1 VHFIAEKESLNTHFS
16 GYLHKKEK
24 KSWYAACIV
33 KTVQQIILMEMAMK
47 IIQDYIDSKQQEF
60 MNHPFFE
67 ILEQLNSLQ
76 ELSYF
81 VPELTFWAMTFQDIL
96 RINEERVND
105 PYLRK
110 VARHHRLEDA
120 GHEKWFLHDKK
131 YMEAVNIDPTN
142 DTNDVSW
149 LYSKET
155 QLTRDA
161 AYAILAEVY
170 KSNDEILNIVLLLTI
185 ESSGHVFFEKVSK
198 QVKQTGEDKNLK
210 YFSSS
215 HLEVEMAHALFEEEM
230 ERSLFA
236 RTVPIQT
243 RREALKMID
252 RCYDAF
258 NKMFDGL
265 IIACNRRL
273 ELAKQR
279 NHQDAAN
286 KEPVELISHKAV

>member
-1 VHFIAEKESLNTHFS
+1 
-16 GYLHKKEK
+16 
-24 KSWYAACIV
+24 
-33 KTVQQIILMEMAMK
+33 MK

-60 MNHPFFE
+60 MDHPFFAL
-67 ILEQLNSLQ
+67 LEQLKSLE

-96 RINEERVND
+96 RINEEKISD
-105 PYLRK
+105 PYLKK

-131 YMEAVNIDPTN
+131 YMGAVNIEPSC

-149 LYSKET
+149 LYSKES

-170 KSNDEILNIVLLLTI
+170 KANDEILNIVLLLTI

-198 QVKQTGEDKNLK
+198 QMKKTGHDKNLK
-210 YFSSS
+210 YFSTS

-230 ERSLFA
+230 ERSLFS
-236 RTVPIQT
+236 RQVSIHT
-243 RREALKMID
+243 RREALKLID

-258 NKMFDGL
+258 NAMFDGL
-265 IIACNRRL
+265 IIACNQRL

-279 NHQDAAN
+279 NYQDAAN
-286 KEPVELISHKAV
+286 KEQVEFIPDQAV

>member
-1 VHFIAEKESLNTHFS
+1 
-16 GYLHKKEK
+16 
-24 KSWYAACIV
+24 
-33 KTVQQIILMEMAMK
+33 MK

-67 ILEQLNSLQ
+67 ILEQLKSLK

-96 RINEERVND
+96 RINEERVSD
-105 PYLRK
+105 PYLKK

-120 GHEKWFLHDKK
+120 GHEKWFLQDKK
-131 YMEAVNIDPTN
+131 YMGAINIDSSCN
-142 DTNDVSW
+142 TNDVSW

-161 AYAILAEVY
+161 AYAILAEIY
-170 KSNDEILNIVLLLTI
+170 KANDEILNIILLLTI
-185 ESSGHVFFEKVSK
+185 ESSGHVFFEKVARQARK
-198 QVKQTGEDKNLK
+198 TGEDRNLK

-215 HLEVEMAHALFEEEM
+215 HLEVEMAHAIFEEEM
-230 ERSLFA
+230 EHSLFS
-236 RTVPIQT
+236 RKIPVHT

-252 RCYDAF
+252 RCYGAF
-258 NKMFDGL
+258 NQMFDGL
-265 IIACNRRL
+265 IVACTQRL

-279 NHQDAAN
+279 NNHDAAN
-286 KEPVELISHKAV
+286 RESVEYISHKAV